1 MLNMVQCLLIRAH
14 VKDATGLGGLHGW
27 PQLTRMDVHLST
39 FLEQKQ
45 MQTLA
50 RPGQPTQTGQATT
63 FTQRSTNLDQIIEF
77 YCSLFSDIPTNFYLD
92 SDHFH

>member
-27 PQLTRMDVHLST
+27 PQLTGMDVHLSA

-50 RPGQPTQTGQATT
+50 RPG
-63 FTQRSTNLDQIIEF
+63 
-77 YCSLFSDIPTNFYLD
+77 
-92 SDHFH
+92 

>member
-14 VKDATGLGGLHGW
+14 VKDATGLGGLHGK
-27 PQLTRMDVHLST
+27 PQLTGMDVHLSA

-50 RPGQPTQTGQATT
+50 RPG
-63 FTQRSTNLDQIIEF
+63 
-77 YCSLFSDIPTNFYLD
+77 
-92 SDHFH
+92 